1 MLDKHAITSD
11 NKNSLGDIKIMV
23 KQTYLH
29 KKHVALGAKM
39 VDFAGWHMP
48 VQYTSIIEEH
58 KTVREHVGVFDV
70 SHMGEVFVSG
80 NDATEFLNK
89 VVPQSIDKLP
99 YEKAVYCQLTKE
111 NGGLVDDLIIYK
123 TGIETYLIICNASRV
138 DEDINWLSLNAK
150 GFDVEIDNQSHN
162 YSLLAIQGPKA
173 IDLMRKM
180 GYDIQDQKSFTIKM
194 AEVEG
199 LKLLVSRT
207 GYTGEDGFEIL
218 VENDLAEF
226 LWDKILEEGQEFG
239 IKPIGLGARDTL
251 RLEAGL
257 HLYGNDLDETTTPI
271 EAGLSWSVP
280 KDKTADYNGKDVIMN
295 QIQNGVQRKLIGLE
309 MLDKNIPRHEYEV
322 YFNGEKAG
330 YVTSGG
336 VAPTAGKNIA
346 LAYVKNLPE
355 ICTDSTVQVM
365 IREKLHDAKVVKRP
379 FVQKRNRV

>member
-1 MLDKHAITSD
+1 
-11 NKNSLGDIKIMV
+11 MV

-29 KKHVALGAKM
+29 DKHVALGAKM

-58 KTVREHVGVFDV
+58 KTVRENVGVFDV

-99 YEKAVYCQLTKE
+99 YEKAVYGQLIKE

-123 TGIETYLIICNASRV
+123 IGIENYLIICNASRV

-162 YSLLAIQGPKA
+162 YSLLAVQGPKA

-180 GYDIQDQKSFTIKM
+180 GYDIQDQKSFTIKL
-194 AEVEG
+194 ATVEG
-199 LKLLVSRT
+199 LKLFVSRT

-218 VENDLAEF
+218 VENELAEF

-280 KDKTADYNGKDVIMN
+280 KDKTADYNGKEVIMN

-322 YFNGEKAG
+322 YFNGEKVG
-330 YVTSGG
+330 HVTSGG